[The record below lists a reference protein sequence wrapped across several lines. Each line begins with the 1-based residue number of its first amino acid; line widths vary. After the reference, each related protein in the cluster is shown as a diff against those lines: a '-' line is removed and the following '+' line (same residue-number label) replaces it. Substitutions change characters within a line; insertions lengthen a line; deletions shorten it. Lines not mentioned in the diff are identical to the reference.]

1 MRAEVDSPTYHGG
14 LWRKGRAAIVD
25 PARLAWGLKAAA
37 ESLGVRIYEHTK
49 ATKLEH
55 DGIGVLVH
63 TPFAKVRAGRVAL
76 GTNAFPPLLRRMRH
90 YIVPVYDYAMVTE
103 PLSPERLASVGWAN
117 RQGLSDYANQFHY
130 YRLTEDNRILWG
142 GYDAVYYFGGKV
154 DPALEWRP
162 ETFARLSQHFFTAF
176 PQLEGVEFTNAW
188 GGAIDT
194 CTRFCVFW
202 DTAMRGKVAYAAG
215 YTGLG
220 VCSTRFGAE
229 VLVDLLDGPPDR
241 AHRAGVRP
249 QEAAAVPAGADQ
261 VRRHPADPLVPR
273 PGRPPAAAVATPG
286 SACSTA
292 SASASTARR
301 PVGGLRLYPG
311 AMSPASSV
319 ADVADALAQHQYLP
333 DEGLATAIYLAIRL
347 HRPLLLEG
355 EAGVGKTEVAK
366 VLSRWTGGELIRL
379 QCYEGIDASQAV
391 YEWDYSR
398 QLLHLR
404 AAEATGEATGAA
416 ADKLEDE
423 LYSERFLVKR
433 PLLRAIDRREGP
445 APVLLIDEVDRAD
458 DEFEAFLLEVLS
470 DYQIT
475 VPELGTFRAADPPVV
490 VITSNRTR
498 DVHDALKRR
507 CLYHWVE
514 HPDFE
519 REVAIVQLRAPEV
532 SVELAREVAAAVEA
546 MRAMGLYKPPGRRRD
561 HRLGAVAGRARRAA
575 PRRGHRGLDPGH
587 GPEVPRGPGAGP
599 PARCRRPR
607 EAGLP
612 ACRRPGLTGR
622 PADGRPDRHR
632 PTAGGCPSPS
642 RACCGAPG

>member
-1 MRAEVDSPTYHGG
+1 
-14 LWRKGRAAIVD
+14 
-25 PARLAWGLKAAA
+25 
-37 ESLGVRIYEHTK
+37 
-49 ATKLEH
+49 
-55 DGIGVLVH
+55 
-63 TPFAKVRAGRVAL
+63 
-76 GTNAFPPLLRRMRH
+76 
-90 YIVPVYDYAMVTE
+90 
-103 PLSPERLASVGWAN
+103 
-117 RQGLSDYANQFHY
+117 
-130 YRLTEDNRILWG
+130 
-142 GYDAVYYFGGKV
+142 
-154 DPALEWRP
+154 
-162 ETFARLSQHFFTAF
+162 
-176 PQLEGVEFTNAW
+176 
-188 GGAIDT
+188 
-194 CTRFCVFW
+194 
-202 DTAMRGKVAYAAG
+202 
-215 YTGLG
+215 
-220 VCSTRFGAE
+220 
-229 VLVDLLDGPPDR
+229 
-241 AHRAGVRP
+241 
-249 QEAAAVPAGADQ
+249 
-261 VRRHPADPLVPR
+261 
-273 PGRPPAAAVATPG
+273 
-286 SACSTA
+286 
-292 SASASTARR
+292 
-301 PVGGLRLYPG
+301 
-311 AMSPASSV
+311 MSPASSV

-404 AAEATGEATGAA
+404 AAEATGEATGAG

-546 MRAMGLYKPPGRRRD
+546 MRAMGLYKPPGVAETID
-561 HRLGAVAGRARRAA
+561 WALSLAVLGELHLDEATVASTLGTVLKYREDQERVRQHGVADLVKQAFQRAVAQG
-575 PRRGHRGLDPGH
+575 
-587 GPEVPRGPGAGP
+587 
-599 PARCRRPR
+599 
-607 EAGLP
+607 
-612 ACRRPGLTGR
+612 
-622 PADGRPDRHR
+622 
-632 PTAGGCPSPS
+632 
-642 RACCGAPG
+642 